1 MGFNSQLFTA
11 CLAPSTAGDG
21 TGCDNM
27 TAVIVQFKP
36 LLVTELQKNN
46 RSEIAADVTITSTGS
61 SKKRS
66 ASPTKLEN
74 EAESHKRIKTDD
86 QKDMDGVVSTAEPS
100 ST

>member
-1 MGFNSQLFTA
+1 MILNSQLFTA
-11 CLAPSTAGDG
+11 CLAPNTIGDG

-36 LLVTELQKNN
+36 LLLTELQKNN
-46 RSEIAADVTITSTGS
+46 RNNNGTDVTTTSTAS

-66 ASPTKLEN
+66 ASPTKLDDET
-74 EAESHKRIKTDD
+74 ESHKRIKTDD

>member
-1 MGFNSQLFTA
+1 MFSNLQLFTA
-11 CLAPSTAGDG
+11 CLAPNTIGDG

-36 LLVTELQKNN
+36 LLASDTQSTKDNENAVDAT
-46 RSEIAADVTITSTGS
+46 ATSTAN

-66 ASPTKLEN
+66 ASPTKLDDET
-74 EAESHKRIKTDD
+74 ESHKKIKIDAQDD
-86 QKDMDGVVSTAEPS
+86 VSSAVETT

>member
-1 MGFNSQLFTA
+1 MHSQLFTA
-11 CLAPSTAGDG
+11 CLAPNTIGDG

-46 RSEIAADVTITSTGS
+46 CTKNATDVTTTSTATN
-61 SKKRS
+61 KKRS
-66 ASPTKLEN
+66 ASPTKLDD